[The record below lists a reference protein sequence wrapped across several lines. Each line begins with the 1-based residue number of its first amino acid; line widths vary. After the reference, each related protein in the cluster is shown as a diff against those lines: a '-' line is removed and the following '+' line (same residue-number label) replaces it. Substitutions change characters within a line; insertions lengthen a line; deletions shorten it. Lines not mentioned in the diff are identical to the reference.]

1 MSRKFQD
8 LLTPLC
14 QLLTYGCLIWAV
26 LFLVYTGSHLYEKVT
41 VQKDQNERMRSSIF
55 YLQNQLASN
64 DAEDDIQVEKGPEGD
79 MLVLSLPEEEYQL
92 YIYTYQGYLMEELGA
107 RGKGAHPNKAEQV
120 SPVKS
125 FQVKEREGQRMLVQ
139 MDDTSAWITLPSG
152 GGKAAN
158 G

>member
-14 QLLTYGCLIWAV
+14 QLLTYGFLIWAV

-41 VQKDQNERMRSSIF
+41 VQKDRNEQIRSSIF
-55 YLQNQLASN
+55 YLQNQLTSN
-64 DAEDDIQVEKGPEGD
+64 DAEGDVQVEKGPEGD
-79 MLVLSLPEEEYQL
+79 MLVLSLPEREYQL

-107 RGKGAHPNKAEQV
+107 RGKGAHPDKASQV

-125 FQVKEREGQRMLVQ
+125 F
-139 MDDTSAWITLPSG
+139 
-152 GGKAAN
+152 
-158 G
+158 